1 MKQEEIERRIQE
13 GRNSLKPLIEEETD
27 YQSDQDLKKPQPPL
41 VKEAMTS
48 NIIALPTDFDHLTI
62 DNDFLHVI
70 NTRQSHRVYTQQKM
84 SLLELS
90 YLLWLYVLYNNYIYN
105 VYKDGK
111 YRLEGGHRNDM
122 NIKYRLL
129 CKRLIEERKRVGVIQ
144 YYNVLFIMELLSD
157 KDIWSLEQWM
167 NGINNIYMKD
177 IHNWCRIHF
186 VKYHTVFVYR
196 KEYPVK
202 ANIWNGYSYIRW
214 RMERMMNLG

>member
-1 MKQEEIERRIQE
+1 M
-13 GRNSLKPLIEEETD
+13 D
-27 YQSDQDLKKPQPPL
+27 
-41 VKEAMTS
+41 
-48 NIIALPTDFDHLTI
+48 
-62 DNDFLHVI
+62 
-70 NTRQSHRVYTQQKM
+70 
-84 SLLELS
+84 
-90 YLLWLYVLYNNYIYN
+90 
-105 VYKDGK
+105 
-111 YRLEGGHRNDM
+111 
-122 NIKYRLL
+122 IKYRLL

-144 YYNVLFIMELLSD
+144 YYNVLFIMELVSD
-157 KDIWSLEQWM
+157 KDIWSLEQWV

>member
-1 MKQEEIERRIQE
+1 MNKLAKRLLTGTLAFATI
-13 GRNSLKPLIEEETD
+13 LT
-27 YQSDQDLKKPQPPL
+27 
-41 VKEAMTS
+41 
-48 NIIALPTDFDHLTI
+48 ALPVTAVHASGNYMYYITI
-62 DNDFLHVI
+62 
-70 NTRQSHRVYTQQKM
+70 
-84 SLLELS
+84 
-90 YLLWLYVLYNNYIYN
+90 IYN

-186 VKYHTVFVYR
+186 VKYHTVFVCR
-196 KEYPVK
+196 KESLK
-202 ANIWNGYSYIRW
+202 AG
-214 RMERMMNLG
+214 

>member
-1 MKQEEIERRIQE
+1 MEE
-13 GRNSLKPLIEEETD
+13 
-27 YQSDQDLKKPQPPL
+27 
-41 VKEAMTS
+41 
-48 NIIALPTDFDHLTI
+48 
-62 DNDFLHVI
+62 
-70 NTRQSHRVYTQQKM
+70 RQWICCRA
-84 SLLELS
+84 
-90 YLLWLYVLYNNYIYN
+90 LYVLYNNYIYN

>member
-1 MKQEEIERRIQE
+1 
-13 GRNSLKPLIEEETD
+13 
-27 YQSDQDLKKPQPPL
+27 
-41 VKEAMTS
+41 
-48 NIIALPTDFDHLTI
+48 
-62 DNDFLHVI
+62 
-70 NTRQSHRVYTQQKM
+70 
-84 SLLELS
+84 
-90 YLLWLYVLYNNYIYN
+90 
-105 VYKDGK
+105 
-111 YRLEGGHRNDM
+111 M

-157 KDIWSLEQWM
+157 KDIWFLEQWA

-177 IHNWCRIHF
+177 IHNWCRMHF

-214 RMERMMNLG
+214 RMERLMNLG